1 MIKVNGNSIS
11 ITGNKDAVFTE
22 LVHAIDKFCEAV
34 ADKEDHGKTEAL
46 GATVLAVTTKLD
58 GYDLKSLAKWLKR
71 CAKEA
76 KNDHTDDV

>member
-1 MIKVNGNSIS
+1 MIKVDKNSTSIS
-11 ITGNKDAVFTE
+11 GSRDVVFTE

-34 ADKEDHGKTEAL
+34 ADEELGKTVPL

-71 CAKEA
+71 CAKEE
-76 KNDHTDDV
+76 KNDHSDDV